1 MKIIKDILVRTE
13 VPPLKTEEGFCG
25 PCNKPRCE
33 ICKHFTKIHQL
44 ESSSTKR
51 IYSIR
56 PQNLNC
62 ASKNVV
68 YLLLVKPVINN
79 TKEALKNFEVD
90 LILTDVRIET
100 F

>member
-1 MKIIKDILVRTE
+1 MKSIKDILVSAK
-13 VPPLKTEEGFCG
+13 VSPLKAEEDFCS

-33 ICKHFTKIHQL
+33 ICKHITKIHQL

-56 PQNLNC
+56 PRNLNC

-68 YLLLVKPVINN
+68 YLF
-79 TKEALKNFEVD
+79 TC
-90 LILTDVRIET
+90 ET
-100 F
+100 CHKQYTGGTEKF

>member
-1 MKIIKDILVRTE
+1 MKSIKDILVRAK
-13 VPPLKTEEGFCG
+13 VSPLKAEEDFCS

-33 ICKHFTKIHQL
+33 ICKHITKIHQL

-62 ASKNVV
+62 TSKNV
-68 YLLLVKPVINN
+68 KPAINN
-79 TKEALKNFEVD
+79 TQEALKNFEID